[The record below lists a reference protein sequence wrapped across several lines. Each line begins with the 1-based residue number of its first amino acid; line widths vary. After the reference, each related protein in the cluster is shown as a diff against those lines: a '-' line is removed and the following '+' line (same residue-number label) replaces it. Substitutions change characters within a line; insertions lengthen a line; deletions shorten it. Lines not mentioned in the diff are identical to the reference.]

1 MAAAGAATQ
10 VGGQFLLS
18 LLSDIVANNF
28 SKPLSQSAAPSQ
40 YDVAASSVS
49 KPYFQ
54 GAAPELAYLQY
65 YANEDFRRNLLNT
78 FGFNLP
84 KLDTPDVFMGGVEQR
99 LERQAQSLNQRQMQ
113 MEQLKREYGYL
124 NELARGRA
132 AIEKQ
137 EVQSLGD
144 IQRERVGSSYDY
156 AQNVLDSAI
165 KNVLAQDKL
174 SSSNVLQSIAGST

>member
-1 MAAAGAATQ
+1 MAGPVANTA
-10 VGGQFLLS
+10 GQFLLS
-18 LLSDIVANNF
+18 LLSDIVANTVTR
-28 SKPLSQSAAPSQ
+28 PAGESAAPSQ
-40 YDVAASSVS
+40 YGVAESSVS

-54 GAAPELAYLQY
+54 GAAPELAYTQY
-65 YANEDFRRNLLNT
+65 YANEQFKRNLLNQ

-84 KLDTPDVFMGGVEQR
+84 ELADPSTFMVGVKERLDEQAESYNR
-99 LERQAQSLNQRQMQ
+99 RQMQ
-113 MEQLKREYGYL
+113 MKQLEREYDYL

-132 AIEKQ
+132 SIEKQ

-165 KNVLAQDKL
+165 KNILVQDRL
-174 SSSNVLQSIAGST
+174 DSSNVLQSIAGAT